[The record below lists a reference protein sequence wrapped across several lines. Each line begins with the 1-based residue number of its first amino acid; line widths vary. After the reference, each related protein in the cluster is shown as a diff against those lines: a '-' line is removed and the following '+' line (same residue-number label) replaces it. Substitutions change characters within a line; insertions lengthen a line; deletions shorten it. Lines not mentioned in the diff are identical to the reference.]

1 MKLENRGSESYAQ
14 SFNAIAKKL
23 ENRAPP
29 PKGLMGTLVHLLV
42 VVMLMGVIGV
52 ANGKHPETETPLEEK
67 VSNATALYILGDS
80 SVDCRDNSLFY
91 AFLHHNL
98 FLYPCNGSDS
108 NLLPHLLG
116 TTFSFSVSS

>member
-1 MKLENRGSESYAQ
+1 
-14 SFNAIAKKL
+14 
-23 ENRAPP
+23 
-29 PKGLMGTLVHLLV
+29 MGALIHLLV

-91 AFLHHNL
+91 ALLHRNL
-98 FLYPCNGSDS
+98 SLYPCNGSDS